1 MAKNKS
7 KNSMLNILWGIL
19 TLAGL
24 VLLIMPTFL
33 AIFVRNV
40 DSVIVSG
47 DAAEYGL
54 FADFSIYNSGALA
67 TVVSVL
73 LVVGLALAAIYLILY
88 VIDSFTKT
96 KKDFSKIRM
105 FIAFI
110 MLALFVATLICGLV
124 FASQALSGGIDGIA
138 TTQLVCGVG
147 FWLGIVGMLVTS
159 VFGFLAA
166 KK

>member
-1 MAKNKS
+1 
-7 KNSMLNILWGIL
+7 
-19 TLAGL
+19 
-24 VLLIMPTFL
+24 
-33 AIFVRNV
+33 
-40 DSVIVSG
+40 
-47 DAAEYGL
+47 
-54 FADFSIYNSGALA
+54 
-67 TVVSVL
+67 
-73 LVVGLALAAIYLILY
+73 
-88 VIDSFTKT
+88 
-96 KKDFSKIRM
+96 
-105 FIAFI
+105 